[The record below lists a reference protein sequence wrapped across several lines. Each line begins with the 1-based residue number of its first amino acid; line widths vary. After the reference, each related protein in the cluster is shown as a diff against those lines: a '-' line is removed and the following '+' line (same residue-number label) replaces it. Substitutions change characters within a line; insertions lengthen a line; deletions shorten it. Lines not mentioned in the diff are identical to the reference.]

1 MKDIKNIYNL
11 MVNLLKFTSNKTTI
25 YNKFVGQLKFQI
37 ILNVIVY

>member
-1 MKDIKNIYNL
+1 MINL
-11 MVNLLKFTSNKTTI
+11 SKFTSNKTTV

>member
-11 MVNLLKFTSNKTTI
+11 MVNLSKFIFNKTTI

>member
-11 MVNLLKFTSNKTTI
+11 MVNLSKFISNKTTI